1 MKKKQAPPGRGGKKN
16 MLWGLF
22 GSFLKIGAL
31 TFGGGY
37 AMIALLE
44 EEFVEKKKW
53 MDREEFLDMVAIAES
68 TPGPIAINAAT
79 YIGYSNAGVWGA
91 LVATAA
97 VCIPSFLVI
106 YCISLYFDRFLTIP
120 WVARAFS
127 GIRVCVVYLIASA
140 GLKMLRGMKKTGR
153 NLTLMIGVM
162 VTMLVFSLTAVRFS
176 TAYYILICGTVGIVG
191 ETLRNMRGGRAA

>member
-1 MKKKQAPPGRGGKKN
+1 
-16 MLWGLF
+16 MLFELFITFAKIGLF
-22 GSFLKIGAL
+22 

-37 AMIALLE
+37 AMISLIE
-44 EEFVEKKKW
+44 EECVERKKW
-53 MDREEFLDMVAIAES
+53 ITAEQLTMVTAIAES
-68 TPGPIAINAAT
+68 TPGPIAINCAT
-79 YIGYSNAGVWGA
+79 YTGYQRKGVAGA
-91 LVATAA
+91 LCATLG
-97 VCIPSFLVI
+97 VTLPSFVI
-106 YCISLYFDRFLTIP
+106 IYLISLFFDRFLSIP

-140 GLKMLRGMKKTGR
+140 GLKMLGGMKKTGR

-162 VTMLVFSLTAVRFS
+162 VTMLVFSVTAVRFS

>member
-1 MKKKQAPPGRGGKKN
+1 MKKKQAPSGGDSKRN
-16 MLWGLF
+16 LLWGLF

-79 YIGYSNAGVWGA
+79 YIGYSNAGFRGA
-91 LVATAA
+91 LAATVA

-106 YCISLYFDRFLTIP
+106 YCISLFFDRFLSIP

-140 GLKMLRGMKKTGR
+140 GLKMLGGMKKTGM
-153 NLTLMIGVM
+153 NLTLMLGVM
-162 VTMLVFSLTAVRFS
+162 VAMLVFSVTAVRFS
-176 TAYYILICGTVGIVG
+176 SAFYILICGTVGIFA
-191 ETLRNMRGGRAA
+191 EALRNMGRGKAA

>member
-1 MKKKQAPPGRGGKKN
+1 MVVV
-16 MLWGLF
+16 
-22 GSFLKIGAL
+22 S
-31 TFGGGY
+31 
-37 AMIALLE
+37 LE
-44 EEFVEKKKW
+44 
-53 MDREEFLDMVAIAES
+53 REE
-68 TPGPIAINAAT
+68 TRPGGIAINAVT
-79 YIGYSNAGVWGA
+79 SRGYSNAGVWGA

>member
-1 MKKKQAPPGRGGKKN
+1 MKKKQAPPGGDGKKN

-44 EEFVEKKKW
+44 EEFVGKKKW

-79 YIGYSNAGVWGA
+79 YIGYS
-91 LVATAA
+91 
-97 VCIPSFLVI
+97 IPSFLVI

-140 GLKMLRGMKKTGR
+140 GLKMLGGMKKTGR

>member
-1 MKKKQAPPGRGGKKN
+1 MIYPE
-16 MLWGLF
+16 LF
-22 GSFLKIGAL
+22 LNFLMVGAL
-31 TFGGGY
+31 SFGGGFG
-37 AMIALLE
+37 MISLIRDAVLSHGWLTE
-44 EEFVEKKKW
+44 AELMSFIAV
-53 MDREEFLDMVAIAES
+53 AES

-140 GLKMLRGMKKTGR
+140 GLKMLGGMKKTGR

-162 VTMLVFSLTAVRFS
+162 VTMLVFSVTAVRFS